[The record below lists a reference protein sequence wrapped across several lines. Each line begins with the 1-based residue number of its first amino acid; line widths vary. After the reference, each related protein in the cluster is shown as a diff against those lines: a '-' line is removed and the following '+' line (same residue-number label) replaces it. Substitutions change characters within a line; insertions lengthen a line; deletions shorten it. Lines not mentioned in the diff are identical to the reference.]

1 MTASR
6 EGLIASSQCAP
17 VMEGFTALKVTLWLK
32 SIASSHGSENGQK
45 MLCSMLPYNLALMP
59 AQKD

>member
-1 MTASR
+1 
-6 EGLIASSQCAP
+6 
-17 VMEGFTALKVTLWLK
+17 MEGFAALKVTLWLK